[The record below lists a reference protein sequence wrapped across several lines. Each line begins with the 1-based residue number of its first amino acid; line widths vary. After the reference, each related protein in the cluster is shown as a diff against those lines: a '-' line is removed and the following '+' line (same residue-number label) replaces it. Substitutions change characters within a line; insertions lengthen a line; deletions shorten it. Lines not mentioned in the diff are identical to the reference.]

1 MERARNAKL
10 DRAPGSL
17 TLGLVAGFVD
27 RRRLAGDDELTGAVV
42 VRRPDVRDL
51 AAQTLDH
58 LVGEAEDRRH
68 RAGMLPRLG
77 HGLRNVL
84 AHPCLDGPLAGKHE
98 GDLAHARAPV
108 VSCVQRIN
116 AEPHVRPAPMPVKST
131 SLPDSSR
138 PSSAA
143 SASASGIDP
152 DDVLPYRST
161 FTTVLPAGTPSFL
174 TAWSMIR
181 TFAWCGT

>member
-68 RAGMLPRLG
+68 RAGMLPRRGRHRQTALPNERDSVAG
-77 HGLRNVL
+77 AHRLR
-84 AHPCLDGPLAGKHE
+84 
-98 GDLAHARAPV
+98 RA
-108 VSCVQRIN
+108 
-116 AEPHVRPAPMPVKST
+116 E
-131 SLPDSSR
+131 
-138 PSSAA
+138 
-143 SASASGIDP
+143 
-152 DDVLPYRST
+152 
-161 FTTVLPAGTPSFL
+161 
-174 TAWSMIR
+174 
-181 TFAWCGT
+181 